1 MQSETEQNLR
11 VLYREAFTRRKT
23 FVIAFIGISV
33 AAMLMGLSWP
43 KRYESS
49 TTILVEGRS
58 IIEPLMSGTAV
69 RGDVIDRTRN
79 AREIIYGRPM
89 LMKVLEANGDLEQ
102 GLPPRELEWLIEGMQ
117 ASTVVEQLGE
127 NLIRI
132 RFRGPDPEKVHQT
145 TTNMAE
151 IFIQEA
157 MAARATE
164 SNAAYSFIDEQVKQ
178 YEKTLAASEHRINV
192 LRKQHPE
199 LTPGAGEEATRRVA
213 EARAGIDLIEQ
224 EIRETEIRRTSLME
238 QLSGEAEGAV
248 AAGRAAEYRSR
259 IAELQSQLDTLRLTY
274 HDTYPDIIQLRHQ
287 IRELERVAAGEEAKL
302 SEERR
307 LARAEGRTYI
317 DQSFRNSPVYQDLQ
331 ARVYETNT
339 QLKTLQARLAD
350 ARARLAEEMAV
361 AARVQELA
369 ADFQALTRDYEV
381 NRMIYEDLLRRREN
395 ARVSMSLNT
404 EQQGLNLRIVEPA
417 YMSHQPTGP
426 RLVHF
431 AAGGL
436 VLGAALPLA
445 LLFGVLLVDP
455 RIRTGIE
462 VSDKLGLPLLATVPH
477 LDKPREAAA
486 ERRGLIL
493 SVVMVVLTVIG
504 VLTVG
509 ILRMQGVI

>member
-23 FVIAFIGISV
+23 FVIAFV
-33 AAMLMGLSWP
+33 AIAVTAMLMGLSWP

-69 RGDVIDRTRN
+69 RGDLIDRTRN

-89 LMKVLEANGDLEQ
+89 LMKVLEANGELDQELS
-102 GLPPRELEWLIEGMQ
+102 PREMEWLIEGMQ
-117 ASTVVEQLGE
+117 GSTVVEQLGE

-132 RFRGPDPEKVHQT
+132 RFRGKDPERVYQT

-151 IFIQEA
+151 IFIREA

-164 SNAAYSFIDEQVKQ
+164 SNAAYTFIDEQVKQ
-178 YEKTLAASEHRINV
+178 YERTLAASEARINA

-199 LTPGAGEEATRRVA
+199 LTPGAEEEATRRVA
-213 EARAGIDLIEQ
+213 EARATIDLIEQ
-224 EIRETEIRRTSLME
+224 EMRETEIRRDSLLE

-248 AAGRAAEYRSR
+248 AAGRAAEYRAR
-259 IAELQSQLDTLRLTY
+259 IAELQAQLDTLRLTY
-274 HDTYPDIIQLRHQ
+274 HDTYPDIIQLKHQ
-287 IRELERVAAGEEAKL
+287 IQELERVADGEEARL
-302 SEERR
+302 SQERQ
-307 LARAEGRTYI
+307 LARAEGRSYV
-317 DQSFRNSPVYQDLQ
+317 DQSLRNSPVYQDLQ
-331 ARVYETNT
+331 ARVYESNT
-339 QLKTLQARLAD
+339 QMKTLQARLAD
-350 ARARLAEEMAV
+350 ARARMEEEV
-361 AARVQELA
+361 AIAGRVQDLA
-369 ADFQALTRDYEV
+369 ADFQALTRDHEV
-381 NRMIYEDLLRRREN
+381 NRMIYEDLMRRREN
-395 ARVSMSLNT
+395 ARVSMNLNT

-417 YMSHQPTGP
+417 YQSHQPTGP

-445 LLFGVLLVDP
+445 LLFGVLLIDP
-455 RIRTGIE
+455 RIRTGSEI
-462 VSDKLGLPLLATVPH
+462 SDKLGLPLLATVPH

-486 ERRGLIL
+486 ERRGLIM
-493 SVVMVVLTVIG
+493 SVIVVVLTVIG